1 MFASAM
7 VYTTIYTAVTRQ
19 LQRRHIHSGTA
30 AWKQFRR
37 FAGVYIRIPAA
48 SLVDHGL

>member
-1 MFASAM
+1 MVYIM
-7 VYTTIYTAVTRQ
+7 VYTAMTRR

-37 FAGVYIRIPAA
+37 FVGGYLRIPATG
-48 SLVDHGL
+48 LVDHGL